1 MSISFMEGRHRI
13 RFAGKTDVGRVRDHN
28 EDDFLLPSEVPVAAV
43 SDGMGGHACGEVAS
57 EIAIG
62 TVGDHYR
69 RTGEESPP
77 RWPFRLTQPQVERD
91 RMTTAIKLANARIYR
106 AGLEDA
112 EKKGMGCTIDAIY
125 FKQGRVYVGHVGDSR
140 VYRVRGGHI
149 TQVTEDHSL
158 LNDYRRM
165 KEMSGEEL
173 ENFPHK
179 NVVVRAL
186 GLAEYV
192 AVDVLVDEYD
202 LGDLYLLCSDG
213 LCGMLSDEAIL
224 EVIEAEESLDGV
236 CSTLVREAN
245 EAGGVDNISVV
256 LARVEPQ

>member
-1 MSISFMEGRHRI
+1 
-13 RFAGKTDVGRVRDHN
+13 
-28 EDDFLLPSEVPVAAV
+28 LLPSEVPVAAV

-62 TVGDHYR
+62 TIGDHYR
-69 RTGEESPP
+69 RTWGESAT
-77 RWPFRLTQPQVERD
+77 RWPFRLTQSQVERD
-91 RMTTAIKLANARIYR
+91 RMTTAIKLANAKIYR
-106 AGLEDA
+106 AGMEDA
-112 EKKGMGCTIDAIY
+112 EKKGMGCTVDAIY
-125 FKQGRVYVGHVGDSR
+125 FTQGRAYIGHVGDSR
-140 VYRVRGGHI
+140 VYRIRDGLI
-149 TQVTEDHSL
+149 SQVTEDHSL

-165 KEMSGEEL
+165 KEMSGEDL

-192 AVDVLVDEYD
+192 AVDVVVDEYD
-202 LGDLYLLCSDG
+202 LGDIYLLCSDG
-213 LCGMLSDEAIL
+213 LSGMLSDDAIL
-224 EVIEAEESLDGV
+224 EIVQADESLDAA

-256 LARVEPQ
+256 MARVEPQ

>member
-1 MSISFMEGRHRI
+1 
-13 RFAGKTDVGRVRDHN
+13 
-28 EDDFLLPSEVPVAAV
+28 
-43 SDGMGGHACGEVAS
+43 VAS
-57 EIAIG
+57 EMAIG
-62 TVGDHYR
+62 TIDEHYR
-69 RTGEESPP
+69 RTGDEGPT
-77 RWPFRLTQPQVERD
+77 RWPFRSTQAQVERD

-112 EKKGMGCTIDAIY
+112 EKKGMGCTVDAAY
-125 FKQGRVYVGHVGDSR
+125 FTQGRIYIGHVGDSR
-140 VYRVRGGHI
+140 VYRIRNGHI

-192 AVDVLVDEYD
+192 AVDIVVDEYD
-202 LGDLYLLCSDG
+202 LGDVYLLCSDG
-213 LCGMLSDEAIL
+213 LSGMLSDDEIL
-224 EVIEAEESLDGV
+224 EIVQADDSLDGA

-256 LARVEPQ
+256 MARVELQ